1 MDTVLWISHMV
12 TSTLEVHPN
21 SDKKTTFNIGV
32 NKTAGDSDID
42 TCGTS
47 GFADPAAYIQ
57 S

>member
-1 MDTVLWISHMV
+1 MV

-32 NKTAGDSDID
+32 KRAAID